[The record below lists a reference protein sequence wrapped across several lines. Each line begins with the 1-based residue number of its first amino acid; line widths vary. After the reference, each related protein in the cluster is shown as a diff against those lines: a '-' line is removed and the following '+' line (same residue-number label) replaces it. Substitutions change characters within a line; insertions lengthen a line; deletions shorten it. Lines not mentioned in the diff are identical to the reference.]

1 MAAYQGNQCKSRK
14 SICGNTRHVAT
25 MAFLRK
31 YDRWHDR
38 HWSYNPD
45 LDTRRLA
52 REAAKA
58 ASVES

>member
-1 MAAYQGNQCKSRK
+1 
-14 SICGNTRHVAT
+14 

-31 YDRWHDR
+31 YDRFHDR
-38 HWSYNPD
+38 NWSYNPD

>member
-1 MAAYQGNQCKSRK
+1 
-14 SICGNTRHVAT
+14 

-38 HWSYNPD
+38 NWSYNPD

-52 REAAKA
+52 REEAKKA
-58 ASVES
+58 TP